1 MNVTPRHESGCLAD
15 LVALLEDSPLLPER
29 AVCRGPFR
37 GPLSVNTARCMF
49 RDKLRCGGNG
59 MTHLYTFL
67 VLGPYSPALG
77 FVLLRLLLGIP
88 QTLRG
93 GSRDGGLEVSL
104 EPGVEARVVLA
115 LERCAGVGQAGGH
128 DDAGLVDGR

>member
-1 MNVTPRHESGCLAD
+1 
-15 LVALLEDSPLLPER
+15 
-29 AVCRGPFR
+29 
-37 GPLSVNTARCMF
+37 
-49 RDKLRCGGNG
+49 